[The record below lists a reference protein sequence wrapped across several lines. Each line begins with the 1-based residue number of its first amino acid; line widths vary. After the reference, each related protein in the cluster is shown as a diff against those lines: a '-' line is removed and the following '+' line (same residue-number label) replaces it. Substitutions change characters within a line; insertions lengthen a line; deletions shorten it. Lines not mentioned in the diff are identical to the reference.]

1 MVSITMEKSFIGEN
15 EPRSELKSFSSVG
28 GEKGGRRGVS
38 VNHLNLF
45 LSALA
50 QQTNKLECL
59 LLESLFSPD

>member
-1 MVSITMEKSFIGEN
+1 MVSITMKKSFIGEN

-38 VNHLNLF
+38 VNLINFF

-50 QQTNKLECL
+50 QQTNNLECL
-59 LLESLFSPD
+59 VLATLFSPV